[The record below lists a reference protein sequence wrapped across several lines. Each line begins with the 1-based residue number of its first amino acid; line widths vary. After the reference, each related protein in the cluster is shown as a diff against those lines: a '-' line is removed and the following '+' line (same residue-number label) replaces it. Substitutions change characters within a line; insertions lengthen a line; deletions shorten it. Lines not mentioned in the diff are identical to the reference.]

1 MAAQRLVPDGA
12 ILCNYAVGCSIN
24 ITMCRTPL
32 NSIALATHSS
42 ATDHQLLLSR
52 RCSTSSTHIMDN
64 WSSGEIQVQ
73 VLQVRVHA
81 CVHTCARVCLTISR
95 NTPCFFLFSKP
106 RQQPVSVLLS
116 VGDLFE
122 LYRAHLQKC
131 TSLCSRAHTTRVSPC
146 VTRSIR
152 YFPLGCACYVICSST
167 LTSRCDLLFL
177 IINSTFAVTT
187 DYGLLRPM
195 TSDPSSSLPVTCQT
209 QS

>member
-24 ITMCRTPL
+24 ITMWRTPL

-95 NTPCFFLFSKP
+95 NTPCFFFLFSKP

-122 LYRAHLQKC
+122 LYRAHLQ
-131 TSLCSRAHTTRVSPC
+131 TPRAPPSVHAHTPPECLRVSR
-146 VTRSIR
+146 VLFVIS
-152 YFPLGCACYVICSST
+152 PLVVLAT
-167 LTSRCDLLFL
+167 LS
-177 IINSTFAVTT
+177 A
-187 DYGLLRPM
+187 RP
-195 TSDPSSSLPVTCQT
+195 P
-209 QS
+209 